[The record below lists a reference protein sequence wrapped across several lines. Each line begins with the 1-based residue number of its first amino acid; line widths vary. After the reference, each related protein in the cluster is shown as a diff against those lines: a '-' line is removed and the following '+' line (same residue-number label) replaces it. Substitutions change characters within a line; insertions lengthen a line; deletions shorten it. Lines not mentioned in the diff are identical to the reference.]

1 LIEGDGVALQKISI
15 LKDLKSEHDI
25 NLSLLAILFCF
36 RFLNVMR
43 ESEFK
48 SKSEM
53 ANHILL
59 FVSALVPKALSSL
72 MTSFCIEL
80 AKPQNVSKSI
90 NQSINQSINKSI
102 SQSIN
107 QSINESIN

>member
-1 LIEGDGVALQKISI
+1 
-15 LKDLKSEHDI
+15 
-25 NLSLLAILFCF
+25 
-36 RFLNVMR
+36 MR

-72 MTSFCIEL
+72 MTSFCVEL

-90 NQSINQSINKSI
+90 NQSINQSIQSVRLSVHQSVSQSI
-102 SQSIN
+102 NQAIIHSINQSIN
-107 QSINESIN
+107 QSISQSNWSVC